1 MPFSPT
7 PRSRFCTIAA
17 ALCLSAML
25 GGCGFFES
33 SPRQSAAVSEQNS
46 AGLHL
51 GFYDALALSLQK
63 NTAADIALP
72 EDTASRQDGLSAAWA
87 AIDQSL
93 AQARPHDGQDE
104 SRAAEMI
111 IARTRAAYLRAVA
124 ADLLGDQVRQ
134 QVGRARQEG
143 RMEDAE
149 SLTRSFAPFAAAR
162 QELAALVGLEQLDR
176 IALDDVKTL
185 LPSSAD
191 SFADLA
197 ALERQALTNRSEMQV
212 VGELLPDEIDRVRAR
227 AEKMIPAGTEA
238 ATTETWVRFSKS
250 FSDGLSRILGMNLA
264 LQNPDTRQK
273 FDLLRQQAVSTAI
286 VAQVGL
292 ARAQMQTV
300 LQEAATLAQSPDDP
314 VAALQ
319 TEMQRHATLIAL
331 QDAQARLKQTLG
343 MTPAPVQPRQKALA
357 ALSDALRERDGDT
370 APVVM
375 VATQQDL
382 YQRPEIAPAAFH
394 PVDFISRI
402 PLPQKVS
409 VQENPEN
416 SIFNRFIGKARTLK
430 ISEGR
435 IRALLEAP
443 IMEP

>member
-1 MPFSPT
+1 MPP
-7 PRSRFCTIAA
+7 SRFRTVAA

-33 SPRQSAAVSEQNS
+33 SPRQSAAAVSGQNS

-63 NTAADIALP
+63 NTDASIALP
-72 EDTASRQDGLSAAWA
+72 EDTASQQDGLSAAWA

-93 AQARPHDGQDE
+93 APARQHAGQDE

-124 ADLLGDQVRQ
+124 ADLLQDEVSRQ
-134 QVGRARQEG
+134 INRAQEEG

-149 SLTRSFAPFAAAR
+149 SLTRSFAPFATAR
-162 QELAALVGLEQLDR
+162 QELATLVGLEQPDR
-176 IALDDVKTL
+176 VVLDDVKTL
-185 LPSSAD
+185 LPSGAD

-197 ALERQALTNRSEMQV
+197 ALERQALTNRSEMQS

-227 AEKMIPAGTEA
+227 AGKMFPAGADA
-238 ATTETWVRFSKS
+238 ATAESWVRFSKS

-292 ARAQMQTV
+292 AHAQMETV
-300 LQEAATLAQSPDDP
+300 LQQAAALAQNPDDP

-319 TEMQRHATLIAL
+319 TEMQRHTTLIAL
-331 QDAQARLKQTLG
+331 QDAQARIKQTIG
-343 MTPAPVQPRQKALA
+343 IAPVPAQPRQKAIA
-357 ALSDALRERDGDT
+357 SLSAALRERDGDL

-375 VATQQDL
+375 LAAQQDL
-382 YQRPEIAPAAFH
+382 YQHPEIVPAAFH
-394 PVDFISRI
+394 PVDFGTRI
-402 PLPQKVS
+402 PLPQKLS

-416 SIFNRFIGKARTLK
+416 SIFSRFIGKARTLR
-430 ISEGR
+430 IPEGR
-435 IRALLEAP
+435 MRALLEAP

>member
-1 MPFSPT
+1 
-7 PRSRFCTIAA
+7 
-17 ALCLSAML
+17 ML

-33 SPRQSAAVSEQNS
+33 SPRQSAAVSGQNS

-63 NTAADIALP
+63 NTASNIVLP
-72 EDTASRQDGLSAAWA
+72 EDAASQQDGLSAAWT

-93 AQARPHDGQDE
+93 AQARPHDRQDE

-124 ADLLGDQVRQ
+124 ADLLQDEVSRQ
-134 QVGRARQEG
+134 IAHAREEG

-149 SLTRSFAPFAAAR
+149 SLTRSFAPFATAR
-162 QELAALVGLEQLDR
+162 QELATLVGLEQPDR
-176 IALDDVKTL
+176 VVLDDVKTL
-185 LPSSAD
+185 LPSNTD

-197 ALERQALTNRSEMQV
+197 ALERQALTNRSEMQS

-227 AEKMIPAGTEA
+227 AEKMLPAGTEA
-238 ATTETWVRFSKS
+238 ATAESWVKFSKS

-292 ARAQMQTV
+292 AHAQMETV
-300 LQEAATLAQSPDDP
+300 LQQAAALAQSPDDP

-331 QDAQARLKQTLG
+331 QDAQARLKQTIG
-343 MTPAPVQPRQKALA
+343 IAPVPVQPRQKAIA
-357 ALSDALRERDGDT
+357 SLSAELRERDGDT
-370 APVVM
+370 APVVL

-382 YQRPEIAPAAFH
+382 YQQPEITPAAFH
-394 PVDFISRI
+394 PVDFTSRI

-435 IRALLEAP
+435 MRALLEAP